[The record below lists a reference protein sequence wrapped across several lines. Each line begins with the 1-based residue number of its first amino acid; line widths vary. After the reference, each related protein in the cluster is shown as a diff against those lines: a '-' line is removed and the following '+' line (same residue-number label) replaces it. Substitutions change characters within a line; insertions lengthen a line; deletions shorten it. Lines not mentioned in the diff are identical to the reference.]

1 MIRKESHSTLRN
13 LQHKHEKSV
22 KQVCGPGFN
31 SKTNRKKQA
40 IK

>member
-13 LQHKHEKSV
+13 LQHKYEKSF

-31 SKTNRKKQA
+31 SKLTQKTK
-40 IK
+40 